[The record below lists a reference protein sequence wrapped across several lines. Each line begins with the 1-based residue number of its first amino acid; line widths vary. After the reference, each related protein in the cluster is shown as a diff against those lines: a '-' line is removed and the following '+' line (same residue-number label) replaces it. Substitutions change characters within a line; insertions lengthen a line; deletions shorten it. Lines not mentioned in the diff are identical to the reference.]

1 MKIFITGVT
10 GFLGRSLAVK
20 MLELG
25 HTVYGNDNFVGS
37 DKENLIK
44 DINFFEVDCLDFDS
58 MVKATK
64 GCEILYHAAATAH
77 EGLSVFS
84 PNFITK
90 NIYQASVSTFT
101 AAIKNNFKKIV
112 FCSSMARYGSQKF
125 PFTED
130 MQTKPQDPY
139 GIAKVASEDTLKLL
153 SDVHDIDYNIAVP
166 HNIVGPYQKYDD
178 PFRNV
183 MSIFINRNLMKKP
196 AIIYGD
202 GAQERCF
209 SYIDDVVECLEKMA
223 LDEKISKEIINIGP
237 DEQTISI
244 LKLAQLVANATGYNG
259 EPIFVKDR
267 PKEVKFAS
275 CSSNKARKLLDYKT
289 KTSLEKAVIK
299 TTEFIKKRG
308 ARDFNYHL
316 PLEILNSK
324 TPETWSKKLI

>member
-1 MKIFITGVT
+1 
-10 GFLGRSLAVK
+10 
-20 MLELG
+20 ML
-25 HTVYGNDNFVGS
+25 NR
-37 DKENLIK
+37 
-44 DINFFEVDCLDFDS
+44 
-58 MVKATK
+58 
-64 GCEILYHAAATAH
+64 ILQ
-77 EGLSVFS
+77 
-84 PNFITK
+84 N
-90 NIYQASVSTFT
+90 QA
-101 AAIKNNFKKIV
+101 
-112 FCSSMARYGSQKF
+112 
-125 PFTED
+125 P
-130 MQTKPQDPY
+130 
-139 GIAKVASEDTLKLL
+139 
-153 SDVHDIDYNIAVP
+153 
-166 HNIVGPYQKYDD
+166 
-178 PFRNV
+178 
-183 MSIFINRNLMKKP
+183 
-196 AIIYGD
+196 IIYGD
-202 GAQERCF
+202 GEQKRCF